1 MKKYVIAVV
10 LSVFSIISASAQSK
24 KNAQVSVLYQNYITI
39 KTALASDDAEKAS
52 KAASQFI
59 KSSSEVNNK
68 IISEKELNT
77 LREDA
82 KTIAASKNI
91 SVQRKS
97 FYQLSDQMIALAKEF
112 KVSQNPV
119 YVQYCPMAEGSWL
132 SDESKIVNPY
142 YGKSMLSC
150 GNVKSTIK

>member
-1 MKKYVIAVV
+1 MKKYIITAIFT
-10 LSVFSIISASAQSK
+10 VFSILSASAQSK
-24 KNAQVSVLYQNYITI
+24 KNAQVSVLYQDYIAI

-52 KAASQFI
+52 RAASQFI
-59 KSSSEVNNK
+59 KSSSGVNSK

-82 KTIAASKNI
+82 KIIAASKNI

-97 FYQLSDQMIALAKEF
+97 FYQLSDHMIALIKEF

-119 YVQYCPMAEGSWL
+119 YIQYCPMAEGSWL
-132 SDESKIVNPY
+132 SNDSKIINPY
-142 YGKSMLSC
+142 YGKIDADLWEC
-150 GNVKSTIK
+150 EVND

>member
-1 MKKYVIAVV
+1 MKKYIITAVFT
-10 LSVFSIISASAQSK
+10 VFSVLSASAQSK
-24 KNAQVSVLYQNYITI
+24 KNTQVSVLYQNYIAI
-39 KTALASDDAEKAS
+39 KSALASDDAEKAS

-59 KSSSEVNNK
+59 KSSSDIKSN
-68 IISEKELNT
+68 IISEKELTT
-77 LREDA
+77 LKEDA

-91 SVQRKS
+91 SAQRKS
-97 FYQLSDQMIALAKEF
+97 FYKLSDHMIALAKEF

-132 SDESKIVNPY
+132 SDESKIINPY

-150 GNVKSTIK
+150 GNIKSTIK